1 MRQEGVKGHL
11 ELILLGVISGGSA
24 HGYEVITRLREQT
37 GGALDLAE
45 GAVYPALHR
54 LEDLGLLASEW
65 HPVAGRRRR
74 VYSMTS
80 EGREALSV
88 KRRDWRDLVR
98 AVEAALEPGG
108 RVAVVPS

>member
-1 MRQEGVKGHL
+1 MKGHL
-11 ELILLGVISGGSA
+11 ELVLLGVISGGSA
-24 HGYEVITRLREQT
+24 HGYEVITRLRTRT

-54 LEDLGLLASEW
+54 LEDLGLLTSEW

-80 EGREALSV
+80 EGRRALSA
-88 KRRDWRDLVR
+88 KRREWRDLVQ
-98 AVEAALEPGG
+98 AVEAALEPGR
-108 RVAVVPS
+108 RVAGVPS